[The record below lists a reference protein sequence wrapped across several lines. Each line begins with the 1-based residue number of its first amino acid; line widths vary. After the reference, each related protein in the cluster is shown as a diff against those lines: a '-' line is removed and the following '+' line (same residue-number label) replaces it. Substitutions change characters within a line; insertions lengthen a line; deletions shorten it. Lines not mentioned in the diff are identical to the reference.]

1 MERRDTTKWL
11 NDIKVAVINRDL
23 EKLSQIVQE
32 EVPKFDT
39 LEEMKE
45 AQSFVNMAMAI
56 FEEEQA
62 RIAKFLSEYRKLKNY
77 ESNSY
82 SYQTEWVG

>member
-62 RIAKFLSEYRKLKNY
+62 RIAKFLSEYRKLKSY

-82 SYQTEWVG
+82 NSQTEWVG